1 MPRIR
6 DIERQQYL
14 SQPSP
19 RHEMSNFGPIGLI
32 VLMGIMPFMLL
43 GLLVAGLSGGVAWK
57 PVPLW
62 TDQFGWGDSRVTSVA
77 AYHGELFVAGY
88 FRPILSPNFPPITPE
103 LQFFLKQY
111 DQNGHE
117 VWTKTFGHS
126 SPSNNDETLNRPQ

>member
-43 GLLVAGLSGGVAWK
+43 GLLVAGLSGGVPCALMNRRK
-57 PVPLW
+57 AVSVCVLV
-62 TDQFGWGDSRVTSVA
+62 QMLSVIGASNYKLYRTSA
-77 AYHGELFVAGY
+77 F
-88 FRPILSPNFPPITPE
+88 
-103 LQFFLKQY
+103 
-111 DQNGHE
+111 
-117 VWTKTFGHS
+117 
-126 SPSNNDETLNRPQ
+126 

>member
-62 TDQFGWGDSRVTSVA
+62 TDQFGWGGQPCNIRSRLPWRTVCSGIFPAYSV
-77 AYHGELFVAGY
+77 
-88 FRPILSPNFPPITPE
+88 P
-103 LQFFLKQY
+103 QFSA
-111 DQNGHE
+111 DHTG
-117 VWTKTFGHS
+117 
-126 SPSNNDETLNRPQ
+126 